1 MTPARRHREHHEQLV
16 ADPIPVV
23 SVREG
28 GHSPS
33 DAPARSPSRL
43 PPGGSLREAGRG
55 SGPVPPTRK
64 GTDARTPASAHRDRT
79 AAARLARA
87 ATASA
92 PAAFPPAA
100 AGAAPPVSAPHDPA
114 TAQVALRLTHD
125 LRRLKEIK
133 AVHLKVAAK
142 RQMLPEYRDWVAGLM
157 AADAGLGTGVAAEVA
172 PTVMVWMIDTGDF
185 AGALDLADFLMRHRA
200 NMPARYNRDLPTVLV
215 EEIAEAALKAQAVGD
230 AFPMAVLER
239 VEAMTDG
246 LDMHDEVRAKLMKAL
261 GTAGLRDL
269 EDGEAAPGRHA
280 ALVATLATLRF
291 AQALHGRIGVKDRIR
306 RTEKLLA
313 AHEAAFPPPPPQG
326 EAPAQGI
333 AG

>member
-1 MTPARRHREHHEQLV
+1 MTPARRHRAHHEQLV

-23 SVREG
+23 SAREG
-28 GHSPS
+28 GHPSS
-33 DAPARSPSRL
+33 DAPS
-43 PPGGSLREAGRG
+43 
-55 SGPVPPTRK
+55 TRK
-64 GTDARTPASAHRDRT
+64 IANARTPAGAHRDRT

-87 ATASA
+87 ATAAA
-92 PAAFPPAA
+92 PAAFSPAA
-100 AGAAPPVSAPHDPA
+100 AGAPPRDPAPRDPA
-114 TAQVALRLTHD
+114 TAQIALRLTHD
-125 LRRLKEIK
+125 LRRLKEIR

-142 RQMLPEYRDWVAGLM
+142 RQMLPDYRDWVAGLV

-215 EEIAEAALKAQAVGD
+215 EEIAEAALKAQSVGD
-230 AFPMAVLER
+230 AFPADILER

-261 GTAGLRDL
+261 GTAGLHRL
-269 EDGEAAPGRHA
+269 EEAEAVPGQHA
-280 ALVATLATLRF
+280 ALVATLATLRA
-291 AQALHGRIGVKDRIR
+291 AQTLHGRIGVKDKIR

-313 AHEAAFPPPPPQG
+313 AHEAAFPPAPDPDPKDGPG
-326 EAPAQGI
+326 EDAPAPPG